1 MIIRYSSILNLK
13 SNLLSDSFDF
23 GGFIIYLL
31 FVLLLLYLVYV
42 STKFIAKS
50 YAHVGGKRRIKFI
63 EKSVLGLDKAIYL
76 VQIEGENIY
85 FYADKNTCRVLKKT
99 KALEEDAPVF
109 PEEFVPKSN
118 RFLDIFKSKRL
129 ESKNEI
135 SNEFKE
141 EEKSDDIMGG
151 LE

>member
-1 MIIRYSSILNLK
+1 MIIVYSSILNLK

-31 FVLLLLYLVYV
+31 FVLLLLYLVYI

-50 YAHVGGKRRIKFI
+50 YAHVNAKRRIVLI

-99 KALEEDAPVF
+99 QAKEHELHLADEDSV
-109 PEEFVPKSN
+109 KSN
-118 RFLDIFKSKRL
+118 RFLEILKSKGLMR
-129 ESKNEI
+129 KNEI
-135 SNEFKE
+135 SDESKE